1 MSLDAKTLLNYE
13 AMELLRFTTAGS
25 VDDGKSTL
33 IGRLLYDSKGVFED
47 QLEAIRKTTQKKG
60 GDDIDFALITDG
72 LSAEREQGITIDVAY
87 RYFATARRKF
97 IIADTPGHEQYT
109 RNMVTGASTADLA
122 IVLIDARNGVMVQSK
137 RHGYIAK
144 LLGIPHIVVAINKM
158 DLVDFKQEVYEKI
171 KTDYEAF
178 FQKLSEEH
186 PARPLLKDLTFI
198 PISALKGDN
207 VTVKSQATS
216 WYQGKSLLEHLET
229 IEISSDRNLED
240 FRFPVQL
247 VLRPN
252 LDYRGFSGKIA
263 SGTAR
268 KGQKIVSLPSGA
280 VSTIKSIDTF
290 DGEIE
295 EAVPPMSVTL
305 RLEDEIDISRG
316 DMLAYPGNEPK
327 CAKSFEAHMCW
338 MIKEPLVLKKKYLL
352 KLATGE
358 VKAVVEGIE
367 WVRDM
372 KTLEKNT
379 APQLNL
385 NDIALVKVQTL
396 KPICFDPYAQNRVT
410 GSFIL
415 IDELTNN
422 TVAAGM
428 IVE

>member
-1 MSLDAKTLLNYE
+1 MSLSAKTLLNYE
-13 AMELLRFTTAGS
+13 KMDMLRFTTAGS

-33 IGRLLYDSKGVFED
+33 IGRLLFDSRGVFED

-60 GDDIDFALITDG
+60 GEDIDFALITDG

-87 RYFATARRKF
+87 RYFATSKRKF

-122 IVLIDARNGVMVQSK
+122 IILIDARNGVMIQSK

-158 DLVDFKQEVYEKI
+158 DLVDFKEEVYEKI
-171 KTDYEAF
+171 KKEYEAF
-178 FQKLSEEH
+178 FGKLVGEN
-186 PARPLLKDLTFI
+186 PAPPSLKHLEFI
-198 PISALKGDN
+198 PLSALKGDN
-207 VTVKSQATS
+207 VTTKSPAMP
-216 WYQGKSLLEHLET
+216 WYKGKALLDHLET
-229 IEISSDRNLED
+229 IEISKDRNLDD

-252 LDYRGFSGKIA
+252 LDYRGFAGKIA
-263 SGTAR
+263 SGLAQVG
-268 KGQKIVSLPSGA
+268 KKIVVLPSGA
-280 VSTIKSIDTF
+280 TSTIKSIDTF
-290 DGEIE
+290 EGELE
-295 EAVPPMSVTL
+295 EAYPPMSITL
-305 RLEDEIDISRG
+305 RLNDEIDISRG

-327 CAKSFEAHMCW
+327 CEKQFQAHLCW
-338 MIKEPLVLKKKYLL
+338 MVKEPLVLRKKYVM

-358 VKAVVEGIE
+358 VKAMAGNIL

-372 KTLEKNT
+372 KTLDKN
-379 APQLNL
+379 AAQELNL
-385 NDIALVKVQTL
+385 NDIARVEIQTL
-396 KPICFDPYAQNRVT
+396 KPVCFDPYSRNRAT

>member
-13 AMELLRFTTAGS
+13 KMDMLRFSTAGS

-33 IGRLLYDSKGVFED
+33 IGRLLFDSKGVFED

-60 GDDIDFALITDG
+60 GEDIDFALITDG

-87 RYFATARRKF
+87 RYFATSKRKF

-122 IVLIDARNGVMVQSK
+122 IILIDARNGVMVQSK

-144 LLGIPHIVVAINKM
+144 LLGIPHIVVAVNKM
-158 DLVDFKQEVYEKI
+158 DLMDFKEDVYEKI
-171 KTDYEAF
+171 KKDYEAF
-178 FQKLSEEH
+178 FQKLSDEH
-186 PARPLLKDLTFI
+186 PSRPVLKDVVFI
-198 PISALKGDN
+198 PMSALKGDN
-207 VTVKSQATS
+207 VTVKSPAMP
-216 WYQGKSLLEHLET
+216 WYKGPSLLEHLET
-229 IEISSDRNLED
+229 VEIAKDRNFDD

-263 SGTAR
+263 SGIVR
-268 KGQKIVSLPSGA
+268 KGQKVISLPSGA
-280 VSTIKSIDTF
+280 TSTIRSIDSF
-290 DGEIE
+290 EGELD
-295 EAVPPMSVTL
+295 EAYPPMSVTL
-305 RLEDEIDISRG
+305 RLNDEIDISRG
-316 DMLAYPGNEPK
+316 DMLAIPDNEPK
-327 CAKSFEAHMCW
+327 CDKQFHAHLCW
-338 MIKEPLVLKKKYLL
+338 MVKEPLVLKKKYVL

-358 VKAVVEGIE
+358 VKAVVSNIL

-372 KTLEKNT
+372 KTLDKNS
-379 APQLNL
+379 AQQLNL
-385 NDIALVKVQTL
+385 NDIARVEIQTL
-396 KPICFDPYAQNRVT
+396 KPICFDFYAQNRTT

-415 IDELTNN
+415 IDELNNN

-428 IVE
+428 IVG

>member
-13 AMELLRFTTAGS
+13 KMDMLRFSTAGS

-33 IGRLLYDSKGVFED
+33 IGRLLFDSKGVFED

-87 RYFATARRKF
+87 RYFATSKRKF

-122 IVLIDARNGVMVQSK
+122 IILIDARNGVMVQSK

-144 LLGIPHIVVAINKM
+144 LLGIPHIVVAVNKM
-158 DLVDFKQEVYEKI
+158 DLVDFNEDVYAKI
-171 KTDYEAF
+171 KKDYEDF
-178 FQKLSEEH
+178 FQKLSVEH
-186 PARPLLKDLTFI
+186 PSRPVLKELVFI
-198 PISALKGDN
+198 PLSALKGDN
-207 VTVKSQATS
+207 VTVKSPAMP
-216 WYQGKSLLEHLET
+216 WYKGPSLLEHLERV
-229 IEISSDRNLED
+229 EIAKDRNFDD

-252 LDYRGFSGKIA
+252 LDYRGFAGKIA
-263 SGTAR
+263 SGIVH
-268 KGQKIVSLPSGA
+268 KGQKVISLPSGA
-280 VSTIKSIDTF
+280 TSTIRSIDSYE
-290 DGEIE
+290 GELD
-295 EAVPPMSVTL
+295 EAYPPMSVTL
-305 RLEDEIDISRG
+305 RLHDEIDISRG
-316 DMLAYPGNEPK
+316 DMLAIPGNEPK
-327 CAKSFEAHMCW
+327 CDKQFQAHLCW
-338 MIKEPLVLKKKYLL
+338 MVKEPLVLKKKYVL

-358 VKAVVEGIE
+358 VKAMVAQIL

-372 KTLEKNT
+372 KTLDKNS

-385 NDIALVKVQTL
+385 NDIARVEIQTL
-396 KPICFDPYAQNRVT
+396 KPICFDFYAQNRTT

-415 IDELTNN
+415 IDELNNN

-428 IVE
+428 IVG